1 MSVAIAPPSGRTGNV
16 VGDAWVVARRGLL
29 HMRRQPEA
37 LADVTLQPV
46 MFVLLF
52 AYVFGGAIQVSNGG
66 YREFLMGGIFAQ
78 TIVFGAF
85 GVAIALAYDRSNG
98 AIDRFRSLPMARGAV
113 LGGHAV
119 ASLIRGLLPIV
130 LMSLCGLVVGWRIH
144 TSALDALGGYALM
157 IAFSFAVIWLGVL
170 LGSLL
175 PTPEAVQGVAFVVLF
190 PVTFIAS
197 TFVPVGTLPGV
208 LRTIAEWNPVTAMS
222 EALRELFGN
231 PQGDFGADPP
241 WPLEHPAAYSLT
253 GSPPSSRSARRW
265 RSARTSGPSH
275 ADSASVVARE
285 PLRKLA
291 QRVPA
296 RVGLHH
302 DAPAVHAVAVGAAG
316 RAEPGAVLAAEDRGG
331 HRLRDRVA
339 HPAGDVE
346 AQALHVGGVEVL
358 VEGRVGRAALGGELL
373 AHDRQPGARL
383 LEAAPARSH
392 QLDLGAQGQVHARQ

>member
-1 MSVAIAPPSGRTGNV
+1 MSVAIAPPPARRGNV
-16 VGDAWVVARRGLL
+16 IGDAWVVARRGLL

-46 MFVLLF
+46 LFVLPL
-52 AYVFGGAIQVSNGG
+52 AYGFGGAIQVSGGG

-130 LMSLCGLVVGWRIH
+130 LMSLCGLIVGWRIH
-144 TSALDALGGYALM
+144 TSVADAVGGYALM

-175 PTPEAVQGVAFVVLF
+175 PSAEAVQGVAFVVIF

-222 EALRELFGN
+222 EALRQLFGN
-231 PQGDFGADPP
+231 PRGDFGADPP
-241 WPLEHPAAYSLT
+241 WPLDHPVPYSLIWI
-253 GSPPSSRSARRW
+253 A
-265 RSARTSGPSH
+265 AM
-275 ADSASVVARE
+275 
-285 PLRKLA
+285 
-291 QRVPA
+291 
-296 RVGLHH
+296 
-302 DAPAVHAVAVGAAG
+302 VAVCAPLAI
-316 RAEPGAVLAAEDRGG
+316 RAYQRTVSE
-331 HRLRDRVA
+331 
-339 HPAGDVE
+339 
-346 AQALHVGGVEVL
+346 
-358 VEGRVGRAALGGELL
+358 
-373 AHDRQPGARL
+373 
-383 LEAAPARSH
+383 
-392 QLDLGAQGQVHARQ
+392 